1 MIYHINPEKRTV
13 CCRMPANDKDKN
25 TYLSLWEE
33 ARNQA
38 IAKMSRYVRSCQ
50 NGVINYNWAIGELV
64 NHIFYKRMG
73 NTDYFGVAHCHPKDE
88 FDVEKGK
95 EIARNKALMSYY
107 KDMELCMKEAADLFH
122 TLHEMAA
129 DKAEECYLYE
139 ERLAIRQEN
148 F

>member
-13 CCRMPANDKDKN
+13 CCRMPAHENGHI
-25 TYLSLWEE
+25 YELWEE

-38 IAKMSRYVRSCQ
+38 MAKLKRHVKGATNEECGWEM
-50 NGVINYNWAIGELV
+50 NGLATP
-64 NHIFYKRMG
+64 IFRKRMKG
-73 NTDYFGVAHCHPKDE
+73 VEYYGVAHCHPKDE

-95 EIARNKALMSYY
+95 EVARNKALMSYY
-107 KDMELCMKEAADLFH
+107 KDMEYCMYEVSSLFH
-122 TLHEMAA
+122 KLHKMAA